1 MIPTGLGFTPIRYLV
16 LRATARHDGTMAT
29 RRRHALFTARS
40 PRPLLADWTWQERGS
55 CRNMPT
61 ELFFPEDGARR
72 HRSAKEQRAKRI
84 CRGCPVVAQCRE
96 HAVAIQEPFG
106 VWGAMTALERA
117 RSIAPQAD
125 EAGV

>member
-1 MIPTGLGFTPIRYLV
+1 
-16 LRATARHDGTMAT
+16 MAA

-40 PRPLLADWTWQERGS
+40 PRPLLEDWTWQERGS

-61 ELFFPEDGARR
+61 ELFFPEDGSRH
-72 HRSAKEQRAKRI
+72 HRSANEQRAKRI
-84 CRGCPVVAQCRE
+84 CRDCPVLAECRE

-117 RSIAPQAD
+117 RSIAAVGD
-125 EAGV
+125 ETRV